1 MKASTALLLIPFF
14 CLINFF
20 STNIYADDLV
30 CTPVLLAPVA
40 GEVMDNGCDAESNPI
55 TWNFDWAD
63 CTGATRYHLY
73 VKKATAAVPVVDN
86 QTITASEFTY
96 ESFGH
101 IQTLVLSDWR
111 WRVRAYVGGTWQ
123 DWTPERSFD
132 VEALNSDCG
141 ACPSALNTPDNGDVL
156 DNGCNT
162 QSNPTTWYFDWNECS
177 GATQYHLYIKHFGA
191 VNPVLDLNTI
201 TDSEYTYESFG
212 YVNNANLTDWRWK
225 IRANVGGA
233 WGAWSE
239 ERSFDLEPL
248 NTDCNWLLSDSLE
261 LVKLYN
267 ATNGPN
273 WTNSWNLTQPVS
285 TWYGVTL
292 LSNEGVSEIDLSA
305 NGLTGTLPYL
315 QISELERFIITNNSV
330 AGSVPNFN
338 FPKLQYLGLSLNELS
353 GSLPNFNF
361 PNLTAMF
368 LNVNQFSGVLPN
380 FNMPSL
386 FTLSISGNNFSG
398 DLPDFSLMSNL
409 QYFHANDNNFT
420 GNMPA
425 IPSPQLKY
433 IELANSNLSGNLP
446 DFVSTPQLI
455 VINFANNNL
464 SGNIPKL
471 IGLSNLRYL
480 YLNGNKLTG
489 NIPFIGETN
498 LEIAHFH
505 ENKLNDII
513 PEGIG
518 ATGAPLLEYYV
529 HRNYFS
535 HNDISANFGTNTDLA
550 NFQFTPQYYTDYQ
563 YHTIQAEDDLTL
575 SPYPSIPYPKPNVIW
590 QKDDEFI
597 TPNYATYDTTYS
609 ITNADTTNAGTYHFE
624 FIDYTLLPDVTFISD
639 PIEVYVEGYD
649 LSGEPIITNQFILDI
664 SFDADPEFSL
674 EVYELLYEYG
684 GFVADSCNCNRDL
697 LLWEVPEEV
706 NVHELLVEINTKK
719 TGSTVE
725 EDADVDGGFNRKLLT
740 PTNVFSEQTWD
751 WTRFFAPAGSYPHPV
766 DIYLI
771 DSGLDT
777 TNWNYA
783 PFTIPN
789 PPHDSCYAP
798 GFLGYNFTD
807 ATINNHIADGEGH
820 GTYGA
825 RLITQDVPAHVD
837 MSIVP
842 LKAFDSAGKGTLFDL
857 ICATY
862 HAVDHDADIINISAG
877 YKGDK
882 SSVFENS
889 IALAEQK
896 GIFVVSAVGNDTL
909 EFKAAT
915 KALQYP
921 ATFCESYD
929 NVISTTA
936 VNQDNQLADFANFG
950 AAYTNVA
957 APGVDIRGH
966 WLGGTEITDS
976 GTSVAAYLLTRALA
990 LEMAQDTMRSYTQI
1004 WSDFDVN
1011 HLVFEPS
1018 LIGKTSTGKRLDIDL
1033 MSDMIYGD
1041 LRVILEGAFDPATG
1055 YMRTDLNERGLL
1067 PGQTPESPL
1076 YTPTPPGQ
1084 PYDFAP
1090 FNYTGSEA
1098 LPDDMSDYPAE
1109 VVDWILV
1116 HFREEIAPATTIK
1129 TMAAWLLRDG
1139 RVQFLEPIFEADETM
1154 PDSVYVL
1161 IEHRNHMGI
1170 LSPEKVAISENFIA
1184 WDFMSA
1190 DSYSTSTSV
1199 GQKEY
1204 PNRWVMLAGDGN
1216 QAFDAPG
1223 YDIKGDDKTIW
1234 TEGNGVFGAYQSA
1247 DYNLN
1252 GDTNGDD
1259 KSYWGENNGFNSI
1272 VPR

>member
-1 MKASTALLLIPFF
+1 MKASTALIITLC

-20 STNIYADDLV
+20 STNIYADNLL
-30 CTPVLLAPVA
+30 CTPALLTPVA
-40 GEVMDNGCDAESNPI
+40 GEEMDNGCDAEANPI

-63 CTGATRYHLY
+63 CAGATQYHLY
-73 VKKATAAVPVVDN
+73 VKKTTAAIPVVDN

-101 IQTLVLSDWR
+101 ITNASLSDWR
-111 WRVRAYVGGTWQ
+111 WRVRAYVGGAWQ

-132 VEALNSDCG
+132 VEPLNSDCG
-141 ACPSALNTPDNGDVL
+141 ACPPALNTPANGDIL

-162 QSNPTTWYFDWNECS
+162 QSNPTTWYFDWEECS
-177 GATQYHLYIKHFGA
+177 GATQYNLYVKHVGA
-191 VNPVLDLNTI
+191 VNPVLDINTI

-212 YVNNANLTDWRWK
+212 YVNNTNLEDWRWK
-225 IRANVGGA
+225 IRANIGGA

-248 NTDCNWLLSDSLE
+248 NTDCSWLLSDSLE

-267 ATNGPN
+267 STNGPS
-273 WTNSWNLTQPVS
+273 WINSWNLTQPVS

-305 NGLTGTLPYL
+305 NGLSGSLPYMEL
-315 QISELERFIITNNSV
+315 PELERFIITNNSV
-330 AGSVPNFN
+330 GGSVPNFN

-361 PNLTAMF
+361 PNLTAML
-368 LNVNQFSGVLPN
+368 LNVNQLSGELPN

-386 FTLSISGNNFSG
+386 FTLSIPGNDFSG
-398 DLPDFSLMSNL
+398 DLPDFSGMYNL
-409 QYFHANDNNFT
+409 QFFHANDNEFT
-420 GNMPA
+420 GNMPY

-433 IELANSNLSGNLP
+433 IELANSNLTGNLP
-446 DFVSTPQLI
+446 DFANTLQL
-455 VINFANNNL
+455 VVVNFENNDL
-464 SGNIPKL
+464 SGNIPEL
-471 IGLSNLRYL
+471 TDLSNLRRL
-480 YLNGNKLTG
+480 YLNGNQLTG
-489 NIPFIGETN
+489 NIPFLGETN

-505 ENKLNDII
+505 ENKLSGII
-513 PEGIG
+513 PVGLNDSG
-518 ATGAPLLEYYV
+518 NPLSEYYT

-535 HNDISANFGTNTDLA
+535 HNDISANFGTNTDLPD
-550 NFQFTPQYYTDYQ
+550 FQFTPQYYADNQ
-563 YHTIQAEDDLTL
+563 YHTIQAGEDLTL
-575 SPYPSIPYPKPNVIW
+575 SPNPSIPYPKPSVIW
-590 QKDDEFI
+590 RKGDDFI
-597 TPNYATYDTTYS
+597 TPNYATYDTTYT
-609 ITNADTTNAGTYHFE
+609 IENADTTDAGTYYFG
-624 FIDYTLLPDVTFISD
+624 FIDESLTPNVTFISD

-664 SFDADPEFSL
+664 PFYTDPEFVVEIL
-674 EVYELLYEYG
+674 EVLYEYG
-684 GFVADSCNCNRDL
+684 GYVVDSCSCNRDL
-697 LLWEVPEEV
+697 RLWEVPEEV

-719 TGSTVE
+719 DGAVVG

-740 PTNVFSEQTWD
+740 PASVFSEQTWD
-751 WTRFFAPAGSYPHPV
+751 WARFFAPAGSYPHPV

-777 TNWNYA
+777 TNWDYA

-798 GFLGYNFTD
+798 GFLGYNFTGP
-807 ATINNHIADGEGH
+807 TIDDDITDGEGH

-825 RLITQDVPAHVD
+825 RLITQDVPTHVD
-837 MSIVP
+837 MNIVP

-862 HAVDHDADIINISAG
+862 HAVDHNADIINISAG

-889 IALAEQK
+889 MMLAQQK

-909 EFKAAT
+909 EFKATT

-921 ATFCESYD
+921 AAFYENYD

-936 VNQDNQLADFANFG
+936 VGEDNQLADFANFG
-950 AAYTNVA
+950 SNYTNVA

-966 WLGGTEITDS
+966 WLGGAEITDS

-990 LEMAQDTMRSYTQI
+990 LELAQDTARSYKQM

-1011 HLVFEPS
+1011 HLVFEPA
-1018 LIGKTSTGKRLDIDL
+1018 LVGKTSTGKRLDIDL

-1041 LRVILEGAFDPATG
+1041 LRVILEGAFDPMTG
-1055 YMRTDLNERGLL
+1055 YMRTELNERGLL

-1090 FNYTGSEA
+1090 FNYTGSET
-1098 LPDDMSDYPAE
+1098 LPASMSDYPAD

-1116 HFREEIAPATTIK
+1116 HFRSEFAADTKMK

-1139 RVQFLEPIFEADETM
+1139 RVQFLEPLFEAEETL
-1154 PDSVYVL
+1154 PDSVYVQ

-1170 LSPEKVAISENFIA
+1170 LSPEKVTISGNFIA

-1190 DSYSTSTSV
+1190 DSYRTATSV
-1199 GQKEY
+1199 GQKAY
-1204 PNRWVMLAGDGN
+1204 PNMWVMLAGDGS

-1223 YDIKGDDKTIW
+1223 YDIKGDDKTVW
-1234 TEGNGVFGAYQSA
+1234 TEGNGVFGAYQLA

-1259 KSYWGENNGFNSI
+1259 KSYWGDNNGFNSN